1 MMIVVDVG
9 GTPHSCDDPHPPP
22 VPSSEIA
29 ARALSN
35 DRWQVLAE
43 TDGTLFNPVEHPTIP
58 QTRDRERG
66 EPLYKL
72 RRCGKRVF
80 DRYTEYLRTKNRVH
94 LVIAQ
99 REFLDD

>member
-1 MMIVVDVG
+1 MMMVVDVG
-9 GTPHSCDDPHPPP
+9 GTPHFCDDPHPPP

-29 ARALSN
+29 ARALAD
-35 DRWQVLAE
+35 DRWQVPARA
-43 TDGTLFNPVEHPTIP
+43 DGTLFNPVEQPTVP

-66 EPLYKL
+66 QPLYKL
-72 RRCGKRVF
+72 RRCSRRVF
-80 DRYTEYLRTKNRVH
+80 DQYTQFLRSKNRVH